1 MSSEIRIQF
10 KYSEGRVEDLNQINQ
25 LLATMELTDVDV
37 VKLEVRSIPNFV

>member
-10 KYSEGRVEDLNQINQ
+10 KYCEGRVEDLNQINQ

-37 VKLEVRSIPNFV
+37 EELEVYLCTT

>member
-37 VKLEVRSIPNFV
+37 EELEVYLCTT

>member
-10 KYSEGRVEDLNQINQ
+10 KSSEGRVEDLNQINQ

-37 VKLEVRSIPNFV
+37 EELEVYLCTT